1 MFKRVYVM
9 FQTSEQPNNI
19 AARRPKRKPT
29 GGKTKKPTKPRADKY
44 VRMSQELHTE
54 LKAQCAR
61 RGVTMQSL
69 VERLVRREL
78 AKS

>member
-1 MFKRVYVM
+1 M
-9 FQTSEQPNNI
+9 
-19 AARRPKRKPT
+19 
-29 GGKTKKPTKPRADKY
+29 KKPTKPRADKY

-61 RGVTMQSL
+61 RGCSMQSL

-78 AKS
+78 AKH

>member
-1 MFKRVYVM
+1 M
-9 FQTSEQPNNI
+9 
-19 AARRPKRKPT
+19 
-29 GGKTKKPTKPRADKY
+29 KKPTKPRADKY
-44 VRMSQELHTE
+44 VRMSQELHTV
-54 LKAQCAR
+54 LKGQCAR